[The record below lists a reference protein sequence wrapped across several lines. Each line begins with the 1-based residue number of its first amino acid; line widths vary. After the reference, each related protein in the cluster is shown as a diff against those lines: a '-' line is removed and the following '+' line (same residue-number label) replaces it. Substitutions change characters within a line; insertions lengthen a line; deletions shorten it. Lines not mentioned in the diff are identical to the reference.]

1 MAMVAVA
8 ILESF
13 TNTGTD
19 LALLRNTEATRE
31 HYDTAWTLEII
42 QAVLLAA
49 VLFASAPLVG
59 GHFEDARVTEVVRM
73 LSLRALIGGF
83 QNVGVVQFRR
93 DLHFGREFRFGV
105 AKKLATFTVTVAAA
119 FLLHSY
125 WALVI
130 GQIAGRVIEVGIS
143 YSMSDYRPRITLS
156 RLGEIWGFSQWLVLA
171 RFSRLVRAYL
181 ERHPSRHWSL
191 NPLGHAFARFLER
204 EAPRGPRIGLLVEL
218 ARLEWSL
225 QEVFEAPPSPT
236 LAEGALARIA
246 PGDWSKRRLVPIAA
260 LQLFAFEH
268 RCNAIAGSVRRD
280 EPLPPLGRQRTFVA
294 VYRKDWKVWRMDL
307 DRLQFELLAALC
319 RGRTLAQALEHA
331 ARGHRGSQAE
341 LAKRV
346 QGACASFVSEGFFG
360 AVR

>member
-1 MAMVAVA
+1 MSAPERPESSIRAGRELARGSAWMIGMRWAIRGVGLVSTIILARLLAPDDFGVEAMAMVAVA

-42 QAVLLAA
+42 QAVLLAV

-59 GHFEDARVTEVVRM
+59 GHFEDPRVTEVVRM

-83 QNVGVVQFRR
+83 QNVGVVHFRR

-130 GQIAGRVIEVGIS
+130 GQIAGKVIEVGIS

-171 RFSRLVRAYL
+171 RFSRLINRQFDRWVVGSITGAATMGYYYVASDFAASPSDEVVLPMSRAAFPVY
-181 ERHPSRHWSL
+181 SR
-191 NPLGHAFARFLER
+191 
-204 EAPRGPRIGLLVEL
+204 
-218 ARLEWSL
+218 L
-225 QEVFEAPPSPT
+225 Q
-236 LAEGALARIA
+236 
-246 PGDWSKRRLVPIAA
+246 
-260 LQLFAFEH
+260 
-268 RCNAIAGSVRRD
+268 D
-280 EPLPPLGRQRTFVA
+280 EPEALRQAFHNV
-294 VYRKDWKVWRMDL
+294 
-307 DRLQFELLAALC
+307 LASMTAI
-319 RGRTLAQALEHA
+319 
-331 ARGHRGSQAE
+331 
-341 LAKRV
+341 
-346 QGACASFVSEGFFG
+346 SFVMGLGMAVVADDFVRVALG
-360 AVR
+360 AKWLEAIPLMP